1 MNTKLCKKFP
11 SSAMCVRELT
21 CLIEQGFPEKEK
33 NYEAY
38 VKDIKP
44 RVPSETE
51 CELKN
56 LAKLGRNFLVDED
69 PESRRIVERRFVYLL
84 KENKS
89 KPKTCLVL
97 WILTHS
103 EVEISE
109 ETRQTLAEFRA
120 DPNNKAMV
128 DVCMYPDT

>member
-1 MNTKLCKKFP
+1 
-11 SSAMCVRELT
+11 MCVRELT

-56 LAKLGRNFLVDED
+56 LAKLGRRFLIDSD
-69 PESRRIVERRFVYLL
+69 PEFRRIVERRFVYLL
-84 KENKS
+84 EENKS

-97 WILTHS
+97 WLLTHG
-103 EVEISE
+103 EVKISE
-109 ETRQTLAEFRA
+109 ETRQALAEFKA
-120 DPNNKAMV
+120 DPNNKAIV
-128 DVCMYPDT
+128 DVCMYSDT